1 MVMPIVPSA
10 TASNVLLAKPSFKN
24 LCQKQHVMHKQT
36 QQIEMDAP
44 IPFFFLRLSA
54 VYFFPLG
61 EYKIYHLAGG
71 DIFTE

>member
-1 MVMPIVPSA
+1 MVLPIVPSA

-24 LCQKQHVMHKQT
+24 RCQKQHVMHKQT

-44 IPFFFLRLSA
+44 IPLSFFKAKRCLL
-54 VYFFPLG
+54 FPLG